1 MYRTLLATA
10 LWSATAAAAA
20 SPELLAAVKKAQG
33 QAYLAAGHL
42 NGSNTKKE
50 GDKVVQIANA
60 CVAAVDAAL
69 AGGADAGDLVQV
81 DGKVE
86 GAVKEKNA
94 LGYPVSMAP
103 LSSVR
108 AFCEGITGHARAK
121 DMSSSLALYDGWLQ
135 KLSNPKHNSPAEM
148 NAGYLQVPKCEKA
161 VDEALAASPPTTV
174 VRLKKSTVTLGEAK
188 VKICQALQQQ
198 CDSMKAAFAAA
209 REAKIAPF
217 RAVLKG
223 DRMKVFEAQDMAFES
238 IYGPGGRQLHT
249 PEEFAAAPTWY
260 VVLSSDDGVFYRWTT
275 RGFRFRGNNSAGPPV
290 EKNGIGRNPPSAA
303 YP

>member
-1 MYRTLLATA
+1 
-10 LWSATAAAAA
+10 
-20 SPELLAAVKKAQG
+20 LLAAVKKAQG

-42 NGSNTKKE
+42 NGPNTKKE
-50 GDKVVQIANA
+50 GDKVVQLANA

-69 AGGADAGDLVQV
+69 AGGADPGDLVQV

-86 GAVKEKNA
+86 GAVKQKNA

-103 LSSVR
+103 LANVR
-108 AFCEGITGHARAK
+108 VFCEGITGHARGK
-121 DMSSSLALYDGWLQ
+121 DMMSSLKLYEGWLN
-135 KLSNPKHNSPAEM
+135 KLSDPKHNTPAEM
-148 NAGYLQVPKCEKA
+148 NAGYAQVAPCEKA
-161 VDEALAASPPTTV
+161 VDDMLKSSPPATE

-188 VKICQALQQQ
+188 AKICQALQQQ

-238 IYGPGGRQLHT
+238 IYGPGGRQLHS
-249 PEEFAAAPTWY
+249 PEDFAAAPTWY
-260 VVLSSDDGVFYRWTT
+260 VVLSSDDGFFYRWTT
-275 RGFRFRGNNSAGPPV
+275 RGFRVRGNNSAGPPV
-290 EKNGIGRNPPSAA
+290 ERNGVGRNPPSSA